1 METESLTQLIK
12 KALTQYDNQCLKYL
26 EILKVD
32 HENVRFNIT
41 NTEITFTLD
50 SGEEK
55 IYDFEILGYFDYQNK
70 VWIWGWLLT
79 NLGSDQTKICRE
91 LLEYGLKL
99 EPNSNSTEHFYI
111 KTLLV
116 NSRIS
121 IEEDIQLDTNLA
133 ICSYLSK
140 NKILFIYPRRRYLD
154 NTKTNYVTFYYL
166 IK

>member
-1 METESLTQLIK
+1 METETLNQLIK
-12 KALTQYDNQCLKYL
+12 KALNQYDNQCFKYL

-32 HENVRFNIT
+32 HQNVRFNAT

-55 IYDFEILGYFDYQNK
+55 IYDFEMLGYFDNQNK

-79 NLGSDQTKICRE
+79 NLGSDQTRISRE

-154 NTKTNYVTFYYL
+154 NSKTNYVTFYYL